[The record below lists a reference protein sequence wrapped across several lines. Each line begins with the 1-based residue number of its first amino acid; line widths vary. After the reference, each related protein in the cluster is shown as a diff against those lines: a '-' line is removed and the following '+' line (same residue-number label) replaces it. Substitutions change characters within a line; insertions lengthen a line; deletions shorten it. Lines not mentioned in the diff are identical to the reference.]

1 MIKDIKKDPMIGSFL
16 DSLYIEKGLSKNT
29 VSSYK
34 NDIES
39 FLSWLHKKEIH
50 YQNVTGANINDFI
63 SILFNDGF
71 KSSSINRKISSIR
84 HFYLFL
90 LKKKIIKFSPVDEIT
105 TPKQEKYLPISMSE
119 DEVERLLSSPN
130 SNRIIERRDKA
141 MIEILYATGMRISE
155 LVNLKLTDIDFNR
168 SVLKVFGKGSKER
181 LVPYGEKAAEALDI
195 YLRDRKRSDSKNVF
209 LSNRGSQ
216 ITRGAFWQR
225 IKIYIKRE
233 NLKSSISPHT
243 LRHAFAT
250 HLLNRGADLRS
261 VQILLGH
268 SDLSTTQ
275 IYTHIAKQRLGEILK
290 NIIQEVK
297 VNKLGFSFLLIIIS
311 FFTLSSEDK
320 IQESIQK
327 VLPAGAKIEL
337 IKESDIKGLYAVYY
351 GELEPIYVSKDG
363 KFFIYGDLFQIT
375 NNGISNISNI
385 NLAKKRKAIIEEI
398 STQDFISFEAENEKY
413 QVTVF
418 TDVDCGYCRK
428 LHDNIKEYNK
438 LGITIN
444 YAAFPRS
451 GIGTSSF
458 TKMVG
463 AWCSRNP
470 KESITKLKN
479 NENIDMSFCDNQP
492 VAKQFAIGQKL
503 GLMAPRQSFI

>member
-1 MIKDIKKDPMIGSFL
+1 MINDNKKDHIIRSFL
-16 DSLYIEKGLSKNT
+16 DSPYIEKGLSKNT

-34 NDIES
+34 NDISS
-39 FLSWLHKKEIH
+39 FLSWLNKKQIN
-50 YQNVTGANINDFI
+50 YQQVSGKNINEFI
-63 SILFNDGF
+63 SSLFNSGL
-71 KSSSINRKISSIR
+71 KSSSVNRKISSIK

-90 LKKKIIKFSPVDEIT
+90 SKKKIIKYSPADEIE

-155 LVNLKLTDIDFNR
+155 LVNLKLTDVDFNR

-290 NIIQEVK
+290 K
-297 VNKLGFSFLLIIIS
+297 
-311 FFTLSSEDK
+311 
-320 IQESIQK
+320 
-327 VLPAGAKIEL
+327 
-337 IKESDIKGLYAVYY
+337 
-351 GELEPIYVSKDG
+351 
-363 KFFIYGDLFQIT
+363 
-375 NNGISNISNI
+375 
-385 NLAKKRKAIIEEI
+385 
-398 STQDFISFEAENEKY
+398 
-413 QVTVF
+413 
-418 TDVDCGYCRK
+418 
-428 LHDNIKEYNK
+428 HH
-438 LGITIN
+438 
-444 YAAFPRS
+444 PR
-451 GIGTSSF
+451 G
-458 TKMVG
+458 
-463 AWCSRNP
+463 
-470 KESITKLKN
+470 
-479 NENIDMSFCDNQP
+479 
-492 VAKQFAIGQKL
+492 
-503 GLMAPRQSFI
+503 

>member
-1 MIKDIKKDPMIGSFL
+1 MIKDYKKDHIIRSFL

-34 NDIES
+34 NDISS
-39 FLSWLHKKEIH
+39 FLSWLNKKQIN
-50 YQNVTGANINDFI
+50 YQQVSGKNINEFI
-63 SILFNDGF
+63 SSLFNSGL
-71 KSSSINRKISSIR
+71 KSSSVNRKISSIK

-90 LKKKIIKFSPVDEIT
+90 SKKKIIKYSPVYEIE

-155 LVNLKLTDIDFNR
+155 LVNLKLTDVDFNR

-209 LSNRGSQ
+209 LSNRGSH

-290 NIIQEVK
+290 K
-297 VNKLGFSFLLIIIS
+297 
-311 FFTLSSEDK
+311 
-320 IQESIQK
+320 
-327 VLPAGAKIEL
+327 
-337 IKESDIKGLYAVYY
+337 
-351 GELEPIYVSKDG
+351 
-363 KFFIYGDLFQIT
+363 
-375 NNGISNISNI
+375 
-385 NLAKKRKAIIEEI
+385 
-398 STQDFISFEAENEKY
+398 
-413 QVTVF
+413 
-418 TDVDCGYCRK
+418 
-428 LHDNIKEYNK
+428 HH
-438 LGITIN
+438 
-444 YAAFPRS
+444 PR
-451 GIGTSSF
+451 G
-458 TKMVG
+458 
-463 AWCSRNP
+463 
-470 KESITKLKN
+470 
-479 NENIDMSFCDNQP
+479 
-492 VAKQFAIGQKL
+492 
-503 GLMAPRQSFI
+503 